1 MSSKRRIG
9 WCIGCLLLLATGC
22 GSDANPGGSG
32 VGGSGGLS
40 TGGGAGQSSA
50 GQGGASGS
58 SSSAG
63 SSGVG
68 GGLITDLGPQQKSGK
83 LDVLFVLDNSANMA
97 QKHAILAASLPSF
110 VDRVL
115 KMAPDVHLG
124 VITTSIGN
132 HGGTICTPGAAAV
145 SLHVDDQAE
154 LLPSK
159 RDSLTSYMNTGYLS
173 FDATGKTGITDAAML
188 SSQLQTMIGA
198 VGEDGCGFEAPLE
211 AMYRFLVD
219 PAPPLGIA
227 MAAGSSM
234 STGVNAELL
243 KQRESFLRPDSA
255 VAIVILSDENDCSI
269 MDRSVGWLVAQAST
283 RMPLATTACDK
294 DPNDPCCRSCATR
307 DTVMVEGCSPVSQD
321 ANCMMPAQT
330 TSYAAWDVAHD
341 SLNLRCF
348 DQKRRFGFDLL
359 NPLSRYTSALT
370 NPRITADDGTVVDNP
385 LLAARAGAG
394 PRSAT
399 LISVSVIVGVPWQ
412 DLATDESL
420 SSTTELSYLK
430 PAELVS
436 KARWPMLLGN
446 AQANQPPSDPFMIES
461 ITPRTGTNPITNEPI
476 APATS
481 QNPIESPINGH
492 EQNVLNNDDLQYA
505 CTFPLQTPI
514 VCPDASACACSAD
527 SGGDPRLLVQRN
539 SPVCQPPA
547 GGPAGNTEY
556 FARGYPGTRELEFAR
571 ELGDRAT
578 PASICAAQVTAP
590 ASANFGYLP
599 ALNALADRIAVTL
612 K

>member
-1 MSSKRRIG
+1 
-9 WCIGCLLLLATGC
+9 LLLAATGC
-22 GSDANPGGSG
+22 GGSDANPAGSG
-32 VGGSGGLS
+32 HAGSGGLS
-40 TGGGAGQSSA
+40 AGGSAGQPSA
-50 GQGGASGS
+50 GQGGASGAP
-58 SSSAG
+58 SSAG
-63 SSGVG
+63 SGGVG
-68 GGLITDLGPQQKSGK
+68 GEPLTDVGPQQKSGK
-83 LDVLFVLDNSANMA
+83 LDVLFVIDNSANMA

-132 HGGTICTPGAAAV
+132 HGGTICTPGTGST

-159 RDSLTSYMNTGYLS
+159 REGLTSYMDTGYLS
-173 FDATGKTGITDAAML
+173 FDATGKMGISDGAMV
-188 SSQLQTMIGA
+188 SAQLQTMIGA
-198 VGEDGCGFEAPLE
+198 VGEDGCGYEAPLE

-227 MAAGSSM
+227 MTAGSSM

-269 MDRSVGWLVAQAST
+269 MDRSVGWLVAQATT
-283 RMPLATTACDK
+283 RMPLATTVCDK

-307 DTVMVEGCSPVSQD
+307 DTMMVAGCSPVSQD

-330 TSYAAWDVAHD
+330 TSYAAWDAAHD

-359 NPLSRYTSALT
+359 NPLSRYTAALT
-370 NPRITADDGTVVDNP
+370 NPRITADDGTAVDNP

-412 DLATDESL
+412 DLATDASL

-436 KARWPMLLGN
+436 KARWPMLVGSP
-446 AQANQPPSDPFMIES
+446 QGNQPPGDPFMIES
-461 ITPRTGTNPITNEPI
+461 IAPRSGANPITKAPI
-476 APATS
+476 VPATS
-481 QNPIESPINGH
+481 LNPTESPINGH
-492 EQNVLNNDDLQYA
+492 EQNVPNNDDLQYA
-505 CTFPLQTPI
+505 CTFPLQMPI
-514 VCPDASACACSAD
+514 VCQSVDACACSPE
-527 SGGDPRLLVQRN
+527 SGGDTTLLVQRN

-547 GGPAGNTEY
+547 GGPASSTEY
-556 FARGYPGTRELEFAR
+556 FGRGYPGTRELEFAR
-571 ELGDRAT
+571 ALGDRAT
-578 PASICAAQVTAP
+578 PASICPAQLTAP
-590 ASANFGYLP
+590 AGANFGYVP